1 MTHANPYT
9 RRGGLRPPAKLTGDY
24 WPVFAGLAATVQ
36 LWFLY
41 LAFYSWPAALQHCEQ
56 AHPGSCAEQHKRADD
71 GYSTFWLLIS
81 VEVGVGIW
89 LGVRDGRRRTR
100 FAQGRPYWAALTAV
114 FAAHLVAAYAAG
126 FLVGKRLP
134 MSRRYVRA
142 VERHERTRPKSV
154 TELVYSAPDPLAG
167 IQAIAGQAY
176 GWPGGHVGWDGWGHY
191 VGAEPRGG
199 MLVLGPPGSGKS
211 SGVIIP
217 SILVA
222 PGATVSSSIK
232 ADTMLATAKLR
243 ATVGACWHF
252 DPGGAERPAPGVLS
266 CRWSPLVSMR
276 GWDDARR
283 VASRMAEPMRGN
295 NGTGGGDDGGTHF
308 TDRARDWLEVLLF
321 AAHLDG
327 ATISDVADWAH
338 TADQPETST
347 SILAVLIFAADGG
360 DPGARIARRQL
371 EGLLTTPD
379 RERGSIK
386 STLARLLRIYGSVA
400 ARHIGEQPNFD
411 PHAFVRS
418 RDTLYLT
425 ATPDRQAEYAP
436 LLAGLLEEIRY
447 AVYARHRAEEDGR
460 EPRRPHVTFALDEAN
475 NTAPV
480 PLPAIVSEAG
490 GQSLHVI
497 VGIQD
502 LSRARARWGR
512 EADGFLTL
520 FPTKLV
526 LHGVI
531 EPYTV
536 NALSEAAG
544 EFDRQMVS
552 TSRSYTPIS
561 MGQYGSV
568 NVPTWNPTY
577 SIQRQRVLHPGDIS
591 NLPVGTGLLWQGA
604 RWGRITLGMH
614 WRHPVWQRV
623 LASTDPPTV
632 ADTVAVLNQAAAV
645 LAARNGKPA
654 GRWKSRRRTLRP
666 EVGRP

>member
-1 MTHANPYT
+1 M
-9 RRGGLRPPAKLTGDY
+9 
-24 WPVFAGLAATVQ
+24 
-36 LWFLY
+36 
-41 LAFYSWPAALQHCEQ
+41 
-56 AHPGSCAEQHKRADD
+56 
-71 GYSTFWLLIS
+71 
-81 VEVGVGIW
+81 
-89 LGVRDGRRRTR
+89 
-100 FAQGRPYWAALTAV
+100 
-114 FAAHLVAAYAAG
+114 
-126 FLVGKRLP
+126 
-134 MSRRYVRA
+134 
-142 VERHERTRPKSV
+142 
-154 TELVYSAPDPLAG
+154 
-167 IQAIAGQAY
+167 
-176 GWPGGHVGWDGWGHY
+176 
-191 VGAEPRGG
+191 
-199 MLVLGPPGSGKS
+199 
-211 SGVIIP
+211 
-217 SILVA
+217 
-222 PGATVSSSIK
+222 
-232 ADTMLATAKLR
+232 
-243 ATVGACWHF
+243 
-252 DPGGAERPAPGVLS
+252 LS
-266 CRWSPLVSMR
+266 CRWSPLVSVR

-283 VASRMAEPMRGN
+283 VASRMAEPMRGTN
-295 NGTGGGDDGGTHF
+295 AAGSGDDGGTHF

-371 EGLLTTPD
+371 EGLLATPD

-400 ARHIGEQPNFD
+400 ARQIGEQPNFD

-536 NALSEAAG
+536 NALIGGGRRIRPA
-544 EFDRQMVS
+544 D
-552 TSRSYTPIS
+552 
-561 MGQYGSV
+561 GQHL
-568 NVPTWNPTY
+568 P
-577 SIQRQRVLHPGDIS
+577 QLHPDLDGPARLGQHPDLEPDVFDPAPAGPAPRRHLQPAGGHRPALAGRPLGADHPRDCTGGTPS
-591 NLPVGTGLLWQGA
+591 GSTCSPVRT
-604 RWGRITLGMH
+604 RRP
-614 WRHPVWQRV
+614 WRTRSPS
-623 LASTDPPTV
+623 LT
-632 ADTVAVLNQAAAV
+632 QAAAAI
-645 LAARNGKPA
+645 AARNGKPA
-654 GRWKSRRRTLRP
+654 DTGRWKSRRRTLRP
-666 EVGRP
+666 GMGRP